1 MKLILLV
8 SLFMSSVAFSASI
21 KAAKNVPASF
31 GAFTYKNY
39 LYVTFLG
46 DCNTISVDV
55 QVGSL
60 CDKNRV
66 TENYAVVCDSELIVG
81 STRML
86 CTDQVVEPKVYKFDL
101 AQLPVASEAKVM
113 VIKYN
118 DQSVKAKINRE

>member
-8 SLFMSSVAFSASI
+8 SLLLSSFAFSAPT
-21 KAAKNVPASF
+21 APASF

-46 DCNTISVDV
+46 DCNTKSVDV

-60 CDKNRV
+60 CNKDRM
-66 TENYAVVCDSELIVG
+66 THNYAVVCESELVVG
-81 STRML
+81 ATRMI
-86 CTDQVVEPKVYKFDL
+86 CPDQVVEPKVYKFDL
-101 AQLPVASEAKVM
+101 ANLPVANESKYM

-118 DQSVKAKINRE
+118 NEAVKVKLNRE